1 MQFSHVVINECLLLC
16 RIALDLP
23 EGLDLYSGSSDLNRG
38 FFCVFFLIALYKSDL
53 SAFLF
58 TEWCACFLEGYAK
71 SLL

>member
-1 MQFSHVVINECLLLC
+1 MNVCCFVELPWICLKVLICTVGAVILIE
-16 RIALDLP
+16 
-23 EGLDLYSGSSDLNRG
+23 G
-38 FFCVFFLIALYKSDL
+38 FFVFFFLIALYKSDL